1 MKEMDTETTQ
11 QWYESNAKK
20 YAKNI
25 EDKISMPQ
33 IKDFVKLLP
42 KNGKVL
48 DAGCAAGR
56 DVELLTKE
64 GLIVLGIDL
73 SKNLLKIAKQKNP
86 TCSFVYG
93 NFLDLPFPD
102 SSFDG
107 LWSHN
112 SLVHLE
118 NKNQVEKAVSEFSR
132 VLKIKGW
139 IHFFV
144 KAQMGEKKTAV
155 KKDAFSGHERY
166 FRYYT
171 KSEVEE
177 LLKKNNFKIKSMKQ
191 LPETDFLADGR
202 PGEDMIIV
210 LAQKK

>member
-1 MKEMDTETTQ
+1 MDTETTQ
-11 QWYESNAKK
+11 QWYDFNAKK

-33 IKDFVKLLP
+33 IKAFAKLLP
-42 KNGKVL
+42 KKGKVL

-64 GLIVLGIDL
+64 DLIVTGIDL
-73 SKNLLKIAKQKNP
+73 SNNLLKIARKKYP
-86 TCSFVYG
+86 TYTFVHG
-93 NFLDLPFPD
+93 NFLNLPFPGG
-102 SSFDG
+102 SFDG
-107 LWSHN
+107 LWSHK
-112 SLVHLE
+112 SLGHLE
-118 NKNQVEKAVSEFSR
+118 NKNQVEKSVSEFSR
-132 VLKIKGW
+132 VLKINGW

-144 KAQMGEKKTAV
+144 KAQMDENKTAV

-177 LLKKNNFKIKSMKQ
+177 LLRKNNFKIKSMKQ
-191 LPETDFLADGR
+191 LPETDFLLDGR
-202 PGEDMIIV
+202 PGEDVIIA